1 MFESTSHGELPSPTT
16 IFCWH
21 HPRAGEAIREVPTA
35 GPRRSWSCA
44 CATPSGR
51 VMRLANKWRRH
62 PAGHM
67 EWTSELLLPLGRDGR
82 DGCGGSPPSWIVFV
96 DGKLGLV
103 QMG

>member
-1 MFESTSHGELPSPTT
+1 
-16 IFCWH
+16 
-21 HPRAGEAIREVPTA
+21 
-35 GPRRSWSCA
+35 
-44 CATPSGR
+44 
-51 VMRLANKWRRH
+51 MRLANKWRRH

-82 DGCGGSPPSWIVFV
+82 DGGCGGSPPSWIVFV